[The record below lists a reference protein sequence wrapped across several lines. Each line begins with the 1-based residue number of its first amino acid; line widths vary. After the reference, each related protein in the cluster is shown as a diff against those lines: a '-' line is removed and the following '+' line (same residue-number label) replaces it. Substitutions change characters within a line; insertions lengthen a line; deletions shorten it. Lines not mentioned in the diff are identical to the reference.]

1 MITGFPSKT
10 SNSHIKI
17 YKETLK
23 SQEWLN
29 DKHISAAQ
37 CLLQCKEAASR
48 YEWSRGSDIAVGHNC
63 EFVQCLNLA
72 HNHWIMVSTVGCVS
86 GVVNVLDSLQLGLS
100 MSVKRTI
107 ANLRHTD
114 KHKKNNFSKQTKIVV
129 QEACK

>member
-37 CLLQCKEAASR
+37 CLLHVKKQHPDMSGLEA
-48 YEWSRGSDIAVGHNC
+48 
-63 EFVQCLNLA
+63 Q
-72 HNHWIMVSTVGCVS
+72 T
-86 GVVNVLDSLQLGLS
+86 LQ
-100 MSVKRTI
+100 
-107 ANLRHTD
+107 
-114 KHKKNNFSKQTKIVV
+114 
-129 QEACK
+129 